1 MQIEEA
7 LTQIYGPLLTITQ
20 LAKVLGRSAEGLRIG
35 LRTDSDWVRRV
46 NSTKIKLGRR
56 IYFKTAGIAQIL
68 DQA

>member
-7 LTQIYGPLLTITQ
+7 LTQTYGPLLTVSQ
-20 LAKVLGRSAEGLRIG
+20 LAKVLDRSAEGLRIG
-35 LRTDSDWVRRV
+35 LRIDSDWTRRI

-56 IYFKTAGIAQIL
+56 IYFKTAGIARIL